1 MRRVIYTLILIFVSI
16 NVAWSSTEQDDIEL
30 IKSRYCTYYAS
41 IAPDDATIKS
51 YLDSLDLQTGGWCDI
66 DYASTIG
73 TGWRTKEHTRR
84 TMQMAQYYAIGER
97 AEAPLVG
104 REDLLLAIHSAWAY
118 WFRERPYC
126 PTNWYPN
133 VLSCPHELGIS
144 FMLMQDEMSDDEMRN
159 AVEIVYKKSRL
170 EKTGSNLIYV
180 ANTALMQGL
189 FEKDP
194 ALIHRAI
201 DAISSTI
208 FVAKDGEEGIQ
219 TDYSYHLHGSQLQ
232 TGNYGREAIMM
243 LAPFCEILNGTSF
256 DFSCAQKD
264 ILLDLITE
272 GFRWS
277 LWSGSMDINGSGRQ
291 YGPDMLQQK
300 GVNILESA
308 VRISVAATSDQKRKV
323 EAMVRENEGRCRKS
337 LLGQKFFDKSDYV
350 VHRRKGWAASLKMHS
365 TRVQAT
371 EMSGN
376 DNRRGFFAADG
387 SLFTYVDGDDYE
399 NAPVLWDWCK
409 VPGVT
414 CYETSDSLIVSPFK
428 TRNYGD
434 WDILNKSDFVGA
446 VTDGESGM
454 ATMILNKEKQHYRK
468 SWIMTPE
475 FVLCLGCDLREESGD
490 SVLTTSVE
498 QRLLDGELAVLQ
510 QGKWQNIDGYF
521 VAHESGLRLHH
532 HKTGYI
538 ILGDNECEA
547 SVESRRVNWN
557 EITLSIDSMV
567 YEDRV
572 ASIFVRHKSQPGEY
586 SYLILPDM
594 SRRQVAKF
602 DTEKLDI
609 IENNKDIQLVSHDGI
624 YYLTAFALCSYK
636 INDEL
641 SIDVAKEGVFMFERK
656 GDSWSVIAHDPTKTL
671 DDEEM
676 KSKIKIE
683 FK

>member
-1 MRRVIYTLILIFVSI
+1 MRRLIFTFILIFVSI
-16 NVAWSSTEQDDIEL
+16 NFAWSSTEQDDINL
-30 IKSRYCTYYAS
+30 IKSRYCSYYAT
-41 IAPDDATIKS
+41 IAPDATTIKS
-51 YLDSLDLQTGGWCDI
+51 YLDSLDLCTGGWCDI
-66 DYASTIG
+66 DYKSTIG
-73 TGWRTKEHTRR
+73 TGWRTKEHTKR
-84 TMQMAQYYAIGER
+84 TMQMAQYYAKGNEGR
-97 AEAPLVG
+97 TALFS
-104 REDLLLAIHSAWAY
+104 REDLLSAIHSAWGY

-144 FMLMQDEMSDDEMRN
+144 FMLMQDEMSVDEKRN
-159 AVEIVYKKSRL
+159 SIEIVYKKSRL

-180 ANTALMQGL
+180 ANTALMHGL
-189 FEKDP
+189 SHKDP

-256 DFSCAQKD
+256 DFSRAQKD
-264 ILLDLITE
+264 ILLDLITK

-277 LWSGSMDINGSGRQ
+277 LWNGSMDINGSGRQ
-291 YGPDMLQQK
+291 FGPEMLQQK
-300 GVNILESA
+300 GANILESS
-308 VRISVAATSDQKRKV
+308 VKISVAANPDQKKEV
-323 EAMVRENEGRCRKS
+323 EAMVKENSGSCKKS

-376 DNRRGFFAADG
+376 DNRKGFFAADG

-414 CYETSDSLIVSPFK
+414 CYETTDSHIVSPFK
-428 TRNYGD
+428 TRNYGE
-434 WDILNKSDFVGA
+434 WDILNKSNFVGA

-454 ATMILNKEKQHYRK
+454 ASMILIKEKQHHRK

-475 FVLCLGCDLREESGD
+475 FVLCMGCDLKEESGD

-510 QGKWQNIDGYF
+510 QGKWRNIEDKF
-521 VAHESGLRLHH
+521 VAHEAGLRLHH
-532 HKTGYI
+532 NKTGYI
-538 ILGDNECEA
+538 MLDDNECEA
-547 SVESRRVNWN
+547 SVESRKANWN

-572 ASIFVRHKSQPGEY
+572 ASIFVRHKSQPADY

-602 DTEKLDI
+602 DTSKIEI
-609 IENNKDIQLVSHDGI
+609 IANNKEIQLVKYEGV
-624 YYLTAFALCSYK
+624 YYLTAFTTGDYK
-636 INDEL
+636 VTDEL
-641 SIDVAKEGVFMFERK
+641 SIEVLQKGIFMFERK
-656 GDSWSVIAHDPTKTL
+656 ANSWSVIAHDPTKAL
-671 DDEEM
+671 SNEDM
-676 KSKIKIE
+676 KSKII